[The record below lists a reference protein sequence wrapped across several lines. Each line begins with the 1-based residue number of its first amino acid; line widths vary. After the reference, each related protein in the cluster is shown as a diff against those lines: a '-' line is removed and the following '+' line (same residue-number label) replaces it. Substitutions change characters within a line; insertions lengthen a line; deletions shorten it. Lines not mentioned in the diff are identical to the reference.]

1 MFDNLRRAF
10 SDAVSNF
17 KDEIGRDDVPEA
29 VDELLRG
36 MVSEVTDAKAY
47 AKKLEGE
54 IEQVD
59 AKVAK
64 QKKGAQTARRRQA
77 LAEKIDD
84 QETAQVAKDFAE
96 KHERIV
102 AVLEQKAAALRQELK
117 VQQGE
122 VTNMMAQLKSARAD
136 RDRLTATAGLSQT
149 KGTLSE
155 ADDLFAQ
162 MDRMA
167 EKIEGTQSE
176 ADAARE
182 LDDLGLGNTGSS
194 STSGARPSTDPDL
207 EEQFEDLEHGP
218 REIDF
223 DAALD
228 ELKRRMGKE

>member
-1 MFDNLRRAF
+1 MFENLRRAF
-10 SDAVSNF
+10 ADAVSNF

-47 AKKLEGE
+47 AKKLEGQ
-54 IEQVD
+54 IEQAD
-59 AKVAK
+59 AKILK
-64 QKKGAQTARRRQA
+64 QKKGAETARRREV
-77 LAEKIDD
+77 LAKKIGDE
-84 QETAQVAKDFAE
+84 ETARVALEFAE
-96 KHERIV
+96 KHERILE
-102 AVLEQKAAALRQELK
+102 VLEQKASALRDELRVQET
-117 VQQGE
+117 E
-122 VTNMMAQLKSARAD
+122 VTGMMAQLKTARAD

-149 KGTLSE
+149 RGTLGE

-182 LDDLGLGNTGSS
+182 LDDLDLGSS
-194 STSGARPSTDPDL
+194 SRPSTPTPDPNL
-207 EEQFEDLEHGP
+207 EEQFEILEDGP

-223 DAALD
+223 DAALQ